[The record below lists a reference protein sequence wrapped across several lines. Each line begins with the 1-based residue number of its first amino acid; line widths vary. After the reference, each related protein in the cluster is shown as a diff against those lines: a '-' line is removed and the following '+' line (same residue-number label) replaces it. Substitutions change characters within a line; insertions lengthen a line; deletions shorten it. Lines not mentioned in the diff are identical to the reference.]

1 MMVWLPYD
9 SVAEVTTRLGI
20 LPEVVQFDVLADNRL
35 PISGGEVVEWV
46 ALPNY
51 SAGKVVA
58 QMNWDELPQ
67 LEWLQLGSAGFE
79 HIIDQVPSRI
89 GVCNA
94 AGVHDAGTA
103 ELAIGLALAA
113 LRRIDRYAVDR
124 LSETF
129 APVYTDSLADKRVLI
144 IGCGHVGSA
153 IERRLMGFEVASIT
167 RVARTSRTDP
177 QVHAVADLPDLVG
190 QADVIFLSLPG
201 SDSTQKI
208 INADLLSRMAD
219 GTLVVNVGRG
229 PLIDTDALL
238 AEQGRIR
245 AALDVTDPEPLP
257 PGHPLWQ
264 AEHITWTPHVGGRNR
279 SYETRYA
286 ALIRAQLGRLV
297 SREPLLNIVRSPQ

>member
-1 MMVWLPYD
+1 MKVWLPYD
-9 SVAEVTTRLGI
+9 SAAEATARLGD
-20 LPEVVQFDVLADNRL
+20 LPYGVTFDVLADNRL
-35 PISGGEVVEWV
+35 PDGEAEAVEWI

-58 QMNWDELPQ
+58 QMRWEALPR
-67 LEWLQLGSAGFE
+67 LSWIQLGSAGFE
-79 HIIDQVPSRI
+79 HVIDQLPPHI

-113 LRRIDRYAVDR
+113 LRRIDRYAIDR
-124 LSETF
+124 MTQTF
-129 APVYTDSLADKRVLI
+129 APVHTDSLADKRVLI
-144 IGCGHVGSA
+144 IGHGRIGSA
-153 IERRLMGFEVASIT
+153 IERRLAGFEVASIT
-167 RVARTSRTDP
+167 RVARCARTDP
-177 QVHAVADLPDLVG
+177 QVHPASDLPQLVG

-201 SDSTQKI
+201 SDSTHKI
-208 INADLLSRMAD
+208 IDADLLSRMPD

-238 AEQGRIR
+238 AEQGRVR

-257 PGHPLWQ
+257 SGHPLWG
-264 AEHITWTPHVGGRNR
+264 AEFVTWTPHVGGRNR
-279 SYETRYA
+279 SYETRYD

-297 SREPLLNIVRSPQ
+297 TREPLLNIVRSPQ